1 MALTYTG
8 AVSSI
13 HSQRRVFWLIV
24 AALAFVLS
32 IGLPIAGYSLVEKFQ
47 MILFEQVRFDNAAL
61 SRMFELS
68 VRQLKMHIT
77 DREEWLQAVQKNIEG
92 LWDQE
97 HGYVC
102 LIDSEYTLQ
111 AAPDL
116 EKPHKLNLE
125 EVFIVPIKNDGTSFL
140 QGQTISVAK
149 LLHSNT
155 VHNAAGRIAAW
166 HGQMADMRMI
176 EIDGER
182 WLIGVHQYEESVQN
196 RLKEIIPFIVLL
208 GVALFIAIVFPFGL
222 FSAWLIQKHEA
233 EREEYVQHIEKHSEE
248 LQSLQDQKNQLYAR
262 ISHDLRAPLNSILG
276 ASELVADETYGSV
289 NEKQQKAMRTIDRN
303 VTSLLKLIDGIL
315 ELSRLESGLLE
326 MKFQAVQVNDL
337 LIHLTENLRP
347 LAERKSLELLYEAET
362 HLPEI
367 QTDND
372 KLYLILQNLIS
383 NAIQFT
389 ESGFIKIQAEATPE
403 QSLVIEVQDTGP
415 GIDPKEQQKIFE
427 EFSRIASTSAKSKG
441 FGLGLAIT
449 KELVLALKG
458 TIDLESQVG
467 QGSTFRLTLPI
478 KPVDA

>member
-1 MALTYTG
+1 
-8 AVSSI
+8 
-13 HSQRRVFWLIV
+13 
-24 AALAFVLS
+24 
-32 IGLPIAGYSLVEKFQ
+32 
-47 MILFEQVRFDNAAL
+47 
-61 SRMFELS
+61 
-68 VRQLKMHIT
+68 
-77 DREEWLQAVQKNIEG
+77 
-92 LWDQE
+92 
-97 HGYVC
+97 
-102 LIDSEYTLQ
+102 LQ

-140 QGQTISVAK
+140 QERTISVGE

-155 VHNAAGRIAAW
+155 VHNAAGRITAW

-222 FSAWLIQKHEA
+222 FTAWLIQKHEA
-233 EREEYVQHIEKHSEE
+233 EREEYVQHIEKHSDE
-248 LQSLQDQKNQLYAR
+248 LQALQDQKNQLYAR

-289 NEKQQKAMRTIDRN
+289 NEKQQKAMSTIDRN

-326 MKFQAVQVNDL
+326 MEFRSVQVNDL
-337 LIHLTENLRP
+337 LIRLTENLRP
-347 LAERKSLELLYEAET
+347 LAERKSLELLYEAEA

-389 ESGFIKIQAEATPE
+389 ESGFIKIQANATSE
-403 QSLVIEVQDTGP
+403 QCLVIEVQDTGP

-449 KELVLALKG
+449 KELALALKG

-478 KPVDA
+478 KPVNA